1 MKRILLFLT
10 ILLLCCPL
18 FIFDSS
24 AASYELIG
32 PNPLSYQIT
41 AGRDE
46 SFMYFGS
53 YWFQYYE
60 DDEGYEL
67 LDRLYGS
74 RGFPGVSY
82 TDRVNGISWDVGSN
96 WNAFYPYSKS
106 VFSFQYNDQLMLTL
120 QYGSGSSNL
129 NSLKFGQ
136 FVYEGLILPVTGTYL
151 KVSLSFQGFLNN
163 VPSELRNYL
172 NTDYFCYLCDTRALP
187 GSTDQYSVPRLNASS
202 VVVTDLGGGYN
213 RYDYYFNY
221 QNIPEGTF
229 LSDNVCLAVRIPVY
243 IPNDSSYSGN
253 TCFYMSAEL
262 PQSYEILTIGGY
274 DQELE
279 SIENA
284 IITSNQNLID
294 LYTQQSDNDVS
305 FIIQA
310 EDKIDS
316 GKNTVDDYNDANDRI
331 NQIVTNAVVP
341 NINDL
346 ISDQIGSDATF
357 DDSVSTF
364 FQNQFIVSALLIVF
378 GFCLISVLLYGI
390 RG

>member
-1 MKRILLFLT
+1 MKRLT
-10 ILLLCCPL
+10 ILFTIFILCCPL
-18 FIFDSS
+18 FVFNTS
-24 AASYELIG
+24 AASYDLIG

-46 SFMYFGS
+46 SFKYFGS
-53 YWFQYYE
+53 YWYE
-60 DDEGYEL
+60 YTEDEEGYEV

-82 TDRVNGISWDVGSN
+82 TDKVNGVEWVVGSP
-96 WNAFYPYSKS
+96 WSAFYPYSKS
-106 VFSFQYNDQLMLTL
+106 VFSTKYNDQLMLTL

-136 FVYEGLILPVTGTYL
+136 FVYEGLMLPVTGTYL

-172 NTDYFCYLCDTRALP
+172 NTDYFCYLCDDRTA
-187 GSTDQYSVPRLNASS
+187 GSTDQYSVPRLYASS

-221 QNIPEGTF
+221 QNIPDGTF
-229 LSDNVCLAVRIPVY
+229 LSDNICLAVRIPVY
-243 IPNDSSYSGN
+243 IPNDPSFNGN

-274 DQELE
+274 DQELA

-294 LYTQQSDNDVS
+294 LYTQQSDEDVS
-305 FIIQA
+305 YIIQA
-310 EDKIDS
+310 NDKIDS
-316 GKNTVDDYNDANDRI
+316 GKNTVNDYNNANDQI

-341 NINDL
+341 DLDNIIN
-346 ISDQIGSDATF
+346 DQIGNSDTIN
-357 DDSVSTF
+357 SEISTV

-390 RG
+390 KG